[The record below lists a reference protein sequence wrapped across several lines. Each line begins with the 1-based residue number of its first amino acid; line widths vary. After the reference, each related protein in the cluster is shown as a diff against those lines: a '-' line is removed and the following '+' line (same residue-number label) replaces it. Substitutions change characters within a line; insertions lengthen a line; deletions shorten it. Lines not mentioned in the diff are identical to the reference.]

1 MSRLICSLFVVMI
14 VAWWSM
20 PALLFAEDT
29 VCIQCHGGQ
38 EGRLAAPVVEWQTSI
53 HAANNISCHDCHG
66 GDPTDFA
73 MAMSPERGFIGVP
86 EYTEVPDFCGRCHVG
101 VAAEYKAGA
110 HGLAI
115 ENGGAQ
121 CVVCHGNH
129 AVQRASL
136 SLINEQDCSRC
147 HSYDR
152 AALIKLALSETDT
165 MITAVENDLERLYR
179 LGFAIDEMK
188 GSLFNQRNR
197 FHSIF
202 HEVNVERVRQETAG
216 VQGELGKIVTEI
228 VSIDSILGQRK
239 LWGSVVIGLF
249 VLAGVV
255 LLLVRKAYE
264 EEEKG

>member
-1 MSRLICSLFVVMI
+1 MSRLICSLFVLMT
-14 VAWWSM
+14 VAWWSA

-38 EGRLAAPVVEWQTSI
+38 EGRLAAPVAEWRTSI
-53 HAANNISCHDCHG
+53 HAANSISCHDCHG

-86 EYTEVPDFCGRCHVG
+86 EYTAVPDFCGRCHVG

-110 HGLAI
+110 HGQAI

-121 CVVCHGNH
+121 CVTCHGNH

-152 AALIKLALSETDT
+152 AALIKLSLNETDT
-165 MITAVENDLERLYR
+165 MITAVENDLDRLYR
-179 LGFAIDEMK
+179 LGFAVDDMK
-188 GSLFNQRNR
+188 GRLFNQRNR

-202 HEVNVERVRQETAG
+202 HDVDVERVRQETAD
-216 VQGELGKIVTEI
+216 VQGELGKILKEVAA
-228 VSIDSILGQRK
+228 VDSTLGQRK

-249 VLAGVV
+249 ILAGVV

-264 EEEKG
+264 EDEQG